1 MRGVKLNLGDGV
13 LKCEGFNETRVEDRK
28 VNKFS
33 MPRRCNLTMLNNKS
47 VTPLSNYS
55 ELI

>member
-13 LKCEGFNETRVEDRK
+13 LKCEGFNEMRVEDRK

-55 ELI
+55 DQ